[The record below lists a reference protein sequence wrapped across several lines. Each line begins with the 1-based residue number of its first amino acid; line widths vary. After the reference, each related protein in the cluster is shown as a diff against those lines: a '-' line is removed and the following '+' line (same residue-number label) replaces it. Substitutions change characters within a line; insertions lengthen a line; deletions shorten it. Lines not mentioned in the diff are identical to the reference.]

1 MVDTL
6 IPCLIDGT
14 MCWVV
19 GRRFAGNYG
28 SICLGDLGV
37 YLLIETDEGF
47 RRSLA
52 ENTQHNKQ

>member
-1 MVDTL
+1 
-6 IPCLIDGT
+6 
-14 MCWVV
+14 VV

-28 SICLGDLGV
+28 SICLGDLGI

-52 ENTQHNKQ
+52 ENTQNNKQ